1 MHFVRHWLR
10 KVREYCVPSARNSY
24 RPHLLRRRALMFLL
38 GMALVTEALLVG
50 NLALRQAGL
59 PFLAAVIQSE
69 VVVHTNEARV
79 AEGEG
84 VLTENALLTAAAY
97 AKAADMAEKGYFAHV
112 GPTGKEP
119 WEWLQEIGYDYRAAG
134 ENLAVRFVD
143 SRDVVNAWMDSPTHK
158 ANIVKPIYTEI
169 GIGVADGVYKGEK
182 ATYVVQYFGTPR
194 QGLFAG
200 QGAALSATQSFYNSF
215 IRQIGGYFA
224 DPRNAAGWTLSLIA
238 GALIAVL
245 GVTVIRHMQ
254 IQPAE
259 VLAPGAAVAMVA
271 IALLLLNG
279 AVLTPRSDP
288 QTASV
293 GAVMLEGGGAVE
305 R

>member
-1 MHFVRHWLR
+1 M
-10 KVREYCVPSARNSY
+10 
-24 RPHLLRRRALMFLL
+24 L
-38 GMALVTEALLVG
+38 GIALVTEALLVA
-50 NLALRQAGL
+50 NLGLRQAGL

-69 VVVHTNEARV
+69 VIEHTNEARV
-79 AEGEG
+79 AEGG
-84 VLTENALLTAAAY
+84 GALAENALLTAAAY

-112 GPTGKEP
+112 GPNGKEP

-143 SRDVVNAWMDSPTHK
+143 SRDVVNAWMDSPTHR

-169 GIGVADGVYKGEK
+169 GIGVADGMYKGEK

-194 QGLFAG
+194 QGLFEG
-200 QGAALSATQSFYNSF
+200 QGAALTATQSFYNSF

-224 DPRNAAGWTLSLIA
+224 DPRNAAGWSLSLVA
-238 GALIAVL
+238 GVLIAVL
-245 GVTVIRHMQ
+245 GVTVMRHMQ

-271 IALLLLNG
+271 IALLLLNN
-279 AVLTPRSDP
+279 AVLVPRDTQP
-288 QTASV
+288 ASV
-293 GAVMLEGGGAVE
+293 GTVMLEGGGAVE